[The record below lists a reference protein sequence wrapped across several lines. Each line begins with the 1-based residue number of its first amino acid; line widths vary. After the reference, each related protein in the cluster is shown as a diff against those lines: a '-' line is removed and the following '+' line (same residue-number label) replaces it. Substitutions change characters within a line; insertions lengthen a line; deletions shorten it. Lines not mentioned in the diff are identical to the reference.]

1 MKHSHAIATGVF
13 VLGVVLGAS
22 SPSYAQRACNP
33 TVNQCLSQNLTSSHT
48 QIGGGGSLSSAGV
61 SFSNPGRL
69 DDGTIAEA
77 DFNYSFDRSTGRL
90 TLVVINQTTT
100 TASLTALGFNTAPE
114 VTGVQLISA
123 TTGAPPGATLTP
135 WQQAF
140 DRDRTDNKID
150 YPTGSSL
157 KELRMDGFGRFN
169 VFFGNKGIDTGG
181 NGGNTLEIK
190 AGKSVTFVMQ
200 VTGDMTKIT
209 ACSFTSVGSYIPPG
223 SKIVTAVGRFQAGVS
238 GGSAFIGPCEGGS
251 LLVSMAGARA
261 TASNSS
267 VDVAWST
274 ASETDTVG
282 FRILRK
288 DLRTQVTVALN
299 DVLIESKGSPVSG
312 ADYSFTDST
321 AVNGKK
327 YAYSIEDW
335 DITGV
340 NTIHDPMI
348 ARPNVNNSAIRLLGP
363 SDEARLSAGGR
374 FRWETEGRLKIDVQV
389 AADAT
394 FPDGSTVHLKVWSGS
409 SRTLSLS
416 EAQAISGLV
425 AKGTD
430 GGVYWRVVGRDAR
443 GQEFTGPTSF
453 LVSGR

>member
-1 MKHSHAIATGVF
+1 MKRAHFIASGAFVLCA
-13 VLGVVLGAS
+13 VLGVS
-22 SPSYAQRACNP
+22 TPSYAQRACNA
-33 TVNQCLSQNLTSSHT
+33 TVNQCPSQNLTSSHT
-48 QIGGGGSLSSAGV
+48 QIGGASSLSSAGV

-100 TASLTALGFNTAPE
+100 TASLTAFGFNTAPE
-114 VTGVQLISA
+114 VTGIQLISA
-123 TTGAPPGATLTP
+123 TTGNPPGATLTP

-140 DRDRTDNKID
+140 DKDRNDNKID
-150 YPTGSSL
+150 YPTGTNL

-209 ACSFTSVGSYIPPG
+209 ACSFSSVGSFIPPG

-251 LLVSMAGARA
+251 LLVSMASARVA
-261 TASNSS
+261 ASDSS

-274 ASETDTVG
+274 ASEVATVG

-288 DLRTQVTVALN
+288 DLRTQITAALN
-299 DVLIESKGSPVSG
+299 DVLIASKGSPVSG
-312 ADYSFTDST
+312 SDYSFTDST
-321 AVNGKK
+321 AVNGRK

-335 DITGV
+335 DIQGV
-340 NTIHDPMI
+340 NTIHAPML
-348 ARPNVNNSAIRLLGP
+348 ARPNVSSSAIKLLGP
-363 SDEARLSAGGR
+363 SDEARLSAGGK
-374 FRWETEGRLKIDVQV
+374 FRWETEGRLKTEVQV
-389 AADAT
+389 SSDAT
-394 FPDGSTVHLKVWSGS
+394 FSEASTVHLKVWSGS
-409 SRTLSLS
+409 SRTLSLP
-416 EAQAISGLV
+416 EARAVTALAAG
-425 AKGTD
+425 ATD
-430 GGVYWRVVGRDAR
+430 GGVYWRVVGKDAR
-443 GQEFTGPTSF
+443 GQQFTSPTSF